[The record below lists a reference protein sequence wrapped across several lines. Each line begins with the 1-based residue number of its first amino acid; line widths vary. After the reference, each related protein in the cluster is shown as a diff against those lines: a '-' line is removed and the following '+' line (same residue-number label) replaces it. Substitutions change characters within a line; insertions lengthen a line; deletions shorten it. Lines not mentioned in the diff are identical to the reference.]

1 MTKYQQL
8 EVNVGNY
15 KHSNKHYFIV
25 LDNSFNNIYHIVVC
39 YIIITINIIN
49 VFLLCFTMFYVK
61 PSAQQFKQ
69 FKTDSDVT
77 FFNGCNCFSYELQLA
92 IYVSELLAG
101 PNIAL

>member
-8 EVNVGNY
+8 EVNVGNC

-61 PSAQQFKQ
+61 PSNSRLTQM
-69 FKTDSDVT
+69 
-77 FFNGCNCFSYELQLA
+77 
-92 IYVSELLAG
+92 
-101 PNIAL
+101 